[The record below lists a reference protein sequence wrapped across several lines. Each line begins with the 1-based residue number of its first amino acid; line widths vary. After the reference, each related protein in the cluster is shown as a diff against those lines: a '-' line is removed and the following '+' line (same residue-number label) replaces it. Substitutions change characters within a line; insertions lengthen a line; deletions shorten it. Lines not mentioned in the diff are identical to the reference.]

1 MMKSLRLTSMTA
13 GAAIALACVVGATGT
28 AQARTLEQI
37 KQSGTIRIAIAN
49 EIPYGFMQG
58 DTAVGLGPSVAKHVL
73 KEMGINNI
81 KWTVV
86 PFGSLIPSLKADRVD
101 MVAASQAIQPQR
113 CSQVD
118 FSTPNSTYGEGVL
131 VKKGNPKDIH
141 SYEAFVK
148 NPDLKFGI
156 VSGANQLGFAQKSG
170 IKSNQIISLRANSDA
185 ISAVTAGR
193 VDGYAATEFTVALL
207 AKKSSRVEAAQPF
220 KDPVIDGKP
229 QRSWGA
235 FSFAKGN
242 DALRKAF
249 NAKLSAYHKTDDWR
263 NTMAKYGMNKTSI
276 DKVSAKTT
284 EQLCSADS

>member
-1 MMKSLRLTSMTA
+1 MMKSMRLTSMA
-13 GAAIALACVVGATGT
+13 ASAAIALACVAGMAGT
-28 AQARTLEQI
+28 AQARTLKQI

-73 KEMGINNI
+73 KEMGVKHI

-113 CSQVD
+113 CTQVD
-118 FSTPNSTYGEGVL
+118 YSIPNSTYGEGVL
-131 VKKGNPKDIH
+131 VKKGNPDNIH
-141 SYEAFVK
+141 GYDAFVK
-148 NPDLKFGI
+148 NHNLKFGI

-170 IKSNQIISLRANSDA
+170 IKSDQIVSLRANSDA
-185 ISAVTAGR
+185 ISAVTSGR
-193 VDGYAATEFTVALL
+193 INGYAATQLTVAML
-207 AKKSSRVEAAQPF
+207 AKKSSRVEQALPF

-229 QRSWGA
+229 QRSWGG
-235 FSFAKGN
+235 FTFAKGN

-249 NAKLSAYHKTDDWR
+249 DKKLAAYQKTDAWKQ
-263 NTMAKYGMNKTSI
+263 TMKKYGLDEGSIEKVFNKT
-276 DKVSAKTT
+276 TQ
-284 EQLCSADS
+284 QLCSADS